1 MGAVVPKLRRL
12 DRRRRIAR
20 RAAIGLA
27 ALLTGACAGHDDSPE
42 VDVHRSDSAGVAIV
56 VSSGPDVPL
65 RWTFEPRVTIGD
77 DESSDAAFAALHP
90 SFVAVSPRGE
100 IVVLDGQNHRL
111 IVFDNGGQHL
121 RTFGKQGGGPGEL
134 QFPNGLALDPEGNA
148 IVFDFAKRELS
159 RFALDGTVLPGI
171 PRPEER
177 PFDDMAITTAG
188 TVFSWNEGSRSEQG
202 LESIYLMR
210 DTVPEPIARY
220 RRPATPM
227 VMYESC
233 RIGMA
238 MGPLFTARLIWDA
251 RDDHVIAAG
260 GADYVIDVFEG
271 TRQVGSF
278 RRTIDPVATTTDM
291 ATRELDGGMK
301 VRWSNGE
308 CTVATEEVIEK
319 RGMAPA
325 LPALSRVALAPDG
338 TIWAA
343 RGLVKGDTATVDIFS
358 GTGEYRGTL
367 PRGAPMPAAFFPNG
381 DILAIELDELDVPRL
396 VVYRVEGPDPPGS
409 PT

>member
-1 MGAVVPKLRRL
+1 MGAVVPKLTRPDYAVVRKTAMVL
-12 DRRRRIAR
+12 VVLP
-20 RAAIGLA
+20 GV
-27 ALLTGACAGHDDSPE
+27 ACASADDTAQ
-42 VDVHRSDSAGVAIV
+42 VAVQRSDSAGVAIV

-77 DESSDAAFAALHP
+77 DESGDAAFAALHP
-90 SFVAVSPRGE
+90 SFVAVNDSGQ
-100 IVVLDGQNHRL
+100 IIVLDGQNHRL
-111 IVFDNGGQHL
+111 IVFDAAGQHL
-121 RTFGKQGGGPGEL
+121 QTFGKQGGGPGEL
-134 QFPNGLALDPEGNA
+134 QFPNGLAVDRDGNA
-148 IVFDFAKRELS
+148 IVFDFARRELS

-188 TVFSWNEGSRSEQG
+188 TVFSWNEGSRSEEG
-202 LESIYLMR
+202 FESIYLMR

-220 RRPATPM
+220 PRPATPM

-238 MGPLFTARLIWDA
+238 MGPLFTPRLIWDT
-251 RDDHVIAAG
+251 RDDRVIAAG
-260 GADYVIDVFEG
+260 GADYVIDAFEG

-278 RRTIDPVATTTDM
+278 RRTVEPVPATAEM

-325 LPALSRVALAPDG
+325 LPALSRIALAPDG

-358 GTGEYRGTL
+358 STGEYRGTL
-367 PRGAPMPAAFFPNG
+367 PRSAPMPAAFFPNG

-396 VVYRVEGPDPPGS
+396 VVYRVRGAN
-409 PT
+409 